1 MHDVSLS
8 TMWSQ
13 SRFEDDMSGFVSAA
27 RRLGFHRIEVSYTV
41 EERGLNEMLN
51 ADQVA
56 IPSFHSPVPKTK
68 ATNGKWINN
77 LNLAS
82 LDEEEHRLA
91 LGGAMTTIDWAARV
105 GARCVVLHL
114 GGVSSEMLPPEREL
128 RRLFDSA
135 SDDWNAQSE
144 ALHREC
150 QRLRAEGA
158 PAYLARAKASLH
170 EMAEHAAKAG
180 VALGLENRY
189 HCHEIPS
196 VGEAHELL
204 RDFPADVVGFWY
216 DVGHAEVLGR
226 LGLVDKYRW
235 LNELADRCLGAH
247 LHDVEGIGDHRA
259 PGFGNVDWEHVAERL
274 PASALRVFEID
285 QRQPE
290 ERIVGAVPLLQARCV
305 LSPSL

>member
-1 MHDVSLS
+1 MTDVSLS

-13 SRFEDDMSGFVSAA
+13 GRFEDDMSGFVSAA
-27 RRLGFHRIEVSYTV
+27 RRLGFQRIEVSYTV
-41 EERGLNEMLN
+41 EERGLNQMLN

-56 IPSFHSPVPKTK
+56 ISSLHAPVPKTK

-82 LDEEEHRLA
+82 LDKEERRLA
-91 LGGAMTTIDWAARV
+91 VRGALTTIDWAASV

-114 GGVSSEMLPPEREL
+114 GGVGSESLPPERKL

-135 SDDWNAQSE
+135 PDEWNAQAE
-144 ALHREC
+144 ALQREC
-150 QRLRAEGA
+150 HRLRAKGA
-158 PAYLARAKASLH
+158 AAYLDRAKASLH
-170 EMAEHAAKAG
+170 EMAEHAATVS
-180 VALGLENRY
+180 VALGLENRFHY
-189 HCHEIPS
+189 HEIPS
-196 VGEAHELL
+196 VDEARELL
-204 RDFPADVVGFWY
+204 RDFPPDVVGFWY
-216 DVGHAEVLGR
+216 DVGHAEILGR

-259 PGFGNVDWEHVAERL
+259 PGFGDVDWAHVAQRL
-274 PASALRVFEID
+274 PTAALRVLEID

-290 ERIVGAVPLLQARCV
+290 ERIVGAVPFLQARGV
-305 LSPSL
+305 LS